1 MRLTPASR
9 AAWIARIDW
18 ASSGRLARDIGIAP
32 SPIGNTSV
40 SARRR
45 VFVWVVVM
53 STASPPPVWHKRAR
67 GKLVKVD
74 RLYAYSRPVPGH
86 RGHRRARAAREP
98 GRDRDPLR
106 RGAADGRVV
115 DRRRARAP
123 AGARTQPRPPLVPA
137 VRRVLRAPP
146 APLRRGPAR

>member
-32 SPIGNTSV
+32 SPMGNTSV

-53 STASPPPVWHKRAR
+53 STASPPPVWHK
-67 GKLVKVD
+67 GGGGNWSKVTVFTPTAD
-74 RLYAYSRPVPGH
+74 PSRDTDVI
-86 RGHRRARAAREP
+86 
-98 GRDRDPLR
+98 D
-106 RGAADGRVV
+106 V
-115 DRRRARAP
+115 
-123 AGARTQPRPPLVPA
+123 
-137 VRRVLRAPP
+137 
-146 APLRRGPAR
+146 RGPRTNQAVIGTLCAL